1 MRSSTIEIC
10 SACITSCEV
19 STNVPCGGDSGHGGL
34 TTITL
39 KDISGTDMRIT
50 YTPKQGGQGQVDY
63 VDVSEVTLWFG
74 GDHEALN
81 IIKLLRM
88 ASFHLEELVD
98 QNERDDTFVRNIW
111 NKE

>member
-1 MRSSTIEIC
+1 MRSSTIKIC

-39 KDISGTDMRIT
+39 RDISGTDMRIS
-50 YTPKQGGQGQVDY
+50 YTPKRGGQGQIADL
-63 VDVSEVTLWFG
+63 DVSEVTLCFG
-74 GDHEALN
+74 GDHEAFN

-88 ASFHLEELVD
+88 ASFNLEEMTD
-98 QNERDDTFVRNIW
+98 QNQQDDTFVRNIW